1 MEENEIGREMHVLA
15 KQLFPICRSITG
27 NGVRETLQI
36 LGEHI
41 PLNIYEIPTGT
52 EVFDWTIPEEWNIR
66 DAYILDEDDNKIV
79 DFKQNNLH
87 VVGYSEPM
95 DAVIPL
101 AELQKHLW
109 SLEDQPE
116 AIPYVTSYYERRW
129 GFCMAHNERVKL
141 KEGNYRVFIDSEL
154 KEGHLTYAECI
165 LPGREEKEV
174 FLSTYICHPSMANNE
189 LSGPV
194 VTTFLT
200 KWLANLPRKYT
211 YRIIF
216 VPETIGSIAY
226 LSRHWVEMKK
236 KIIAGFNI
244 SCVGD
249 DRSYSYL
256 SSRKGNTLAD
266 RVILNVLSFK
276 DSVKKYTFLNRGSDE
291 RQYCSPNIDLP
302 VASLMRSKYGD
313 YPEYHTS
320 LDDLENVVTPS
331 GLQGAYDALKECIEL
346 IEQNAKYR
354 VTCFGEPCLGKRNFS
369 HTLSRTNI
377 TTEFLNIR
385 NVLAFADGENDLI
398 EISNLIN
405 VSAKTLYSTVDQ
417 LLEAGLL
424 TKENI

>member
-165 LPGREEKEV
+165 FPGRE
-174 FLSTYICHPSMANNE
+174 
-189 LSGPV
+189 
-194 VTTFLT
+194 
-200 KWLANLPRKYT
+200 
-211 YRIIF
+211 
-216 VPETIGSIAY
+216 
-226 LSRHWVEMKK
+226 
-236 KIIAGFNI
+236 
-244 SCVGD
+244 
-249 DRSYSYL
+249 
-256 SSRKGNTLAD
+256 
-266 RVILNVLSFK
+266 
-276 DSVKKYTFLNRGSDE
+276 
-291 RQYCSPNIDLP
+291 
-302 VASLMRSKYGD
+302 
-313 YPEYHTS
+313 
-320 LDDLENVVTPS
+320 
-331 GLQGAYDALKECIEL
+331 
-346 IEQNAKYR
+346 
-354 VTCFGEPCLGKRNFS
+354 
-369 HTLSRTNI
+369 
-377 TTEFLNIR
+377 
-385 NVLAFADGENDLI
+385 
-398 EISNLIN
+398 
-405 VSAKTLYSTVDQ
+405 
-417 LLEAGLL
+417 
-424 TKENI
+424 